1 MPRSWSVEVWMKARI
16 NGRKEEFQKEEF
28 LKEEVFQAL
37 LKLQLA
43 ELGYS
48 VGQDALA
55 YESYEVLFAYL
66 LKTVRHLRGWS
77 QAELAKRSD
86 VREATIS
93 RLERGAHRP
102 QERTIVD
109 LSRALDVSPEYL
121 QPERVFSEW
130 HDYPA
135 AALKRLSELPEAEE
149 WGGDP
154 AAARERLSALRAR
167 DIQAARRAKR
177 AAIEQEKT
185 EE

>member
-1 MPRSWSVEVWMKARI
+1 MKARI
-16 NGRKEEFQKEEF
+16 NGRKEEF

-37 LKLQLA
+37 LKLQLWD
-43 ELGYS
+43 LGYS

-66 LKTVRHLRGWS
+66 LKTVRRLRGYS
-77 QAELAKRSD
+77 QAELAKLSD

-93 RLERGAHRP
+93 RLERGAHKP

-121 QPERVFSEW
+121 EPERVFSEW

-135 AALKRLSELPEAEE
+135 AALKRLSELPAADE
-149 WGGDP
+149 WGDDP
-154 AAARERLSALRAR
+154 AAALEQLSELRAR
-167 DIQAARRAKR
+167 DIQATRREKR
-177 AAIEQEKT
+177 AAIEREKA